1 MKWWSNIIPFN
12 WFFIKIKESMVD
24 HLGKSSATRIN
35 GYILT
40 ALLCMAVLVS
50 LGIEIAS
57 AISAYK
63 STTIVTY
70 SISGQLIAL
79 IGLLMGQQA
88 LLFQLKRK
96 SEETPFPT
104 LEKMSKNNNIK
115 TYEGSKDL
123 DEDEDN
129 LDEDE
134 DEDGIYDEDGKIIE

>member
-12 WFFIKIKESMVD
+12 WFFVKIKESMVD
-24 HLGKSSATRIN
+24 HLGKPSATRIN

-57 AISAYK
+57 AISAYN

-104 LEKMSKNNNIK
+104 LEKMSKNNTIK
-115 TYEGSKDL
+115 TYDSSKELDKELDL
-123 DEDEDN
+123 DVDEDN
-129 LDEDE
+129 LDED
-134 DEDGIYDEDGKIIE
+134 GKIIE